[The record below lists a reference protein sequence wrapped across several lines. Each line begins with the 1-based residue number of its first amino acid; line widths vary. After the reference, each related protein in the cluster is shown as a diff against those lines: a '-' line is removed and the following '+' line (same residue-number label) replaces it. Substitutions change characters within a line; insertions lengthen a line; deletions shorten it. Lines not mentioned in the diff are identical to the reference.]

1 MERHTPIVHPTVALI
16 PAFNESRFIGSLVLA
31 AKAYVDIVLVV
42 DDGSTDQTV
51 AIAQKAGAHVLQHA
65 VNQGKAAA
73 VNTGFRY
80 LTTLDPFAVVMLDG
94 DGQHR
99 ADDIPALL
107 TPICQGQADVV
118 IGSRYGAIHSHIP
131 FYRKVGQLGLTSL
144 TNLISGVQVSD
155 SQSGFR
161 AFSAHAI
168 AVMSFTANGGFS
180 IESEMQFHIHEHAL
194 RIREVPIHVVYVEKA
209 KRNPIG
215 HGMQV
220 VKGILSIA
228 TTMRPLLFWCGSGF
242 VALAVSASLTLFL
255 ASHTTM
261 ALSQF
266 AWLLSILLIGMLL
279 SIGAIGTGIIL
290 QRQRVMLQRMET
302 SLKHQFLRAASST
315 PTDVVLL
322 TPRERV
328 YDSLNQPLSAV
339 ER

>member
-1 MERHTPIVHPTVALI
+1 MDCHNAIVHPTVALI

-42 DDGSTDQTV
+42 DDGSTDHTV
-51 AIAQKAGAHVLQHA
+51 AIAQKAGACVLQHA

-80 LTTLDPFAVVMLDG
+80 IATLNPFAVVMLDG
-94 DGQHR
+94 DGQHKV
-99 ADDIPALL
+99 DDIPALL
-107 TPICQGQADVV
+107 APICQGHADVV
-118 IGSRYGAIHSHIP
+118 IGSRYGAIHSDIP
-131 FYRKVGQLGLTSL
+131 LYRKVGQMGLTSL

-180 IESEMQFHIHEHAL
+180 IESEMQFHIHEQAL
-194 RIREVPIHVVYVEKA
+194 RICEVPIHVLYVEKA

-220 VKGILSIA
+220 VKGILGIA

-242 VALAVSASLTLFL
+242 ATLMISTALLVFL
-255 ASHTTM
+255 AAHTTM

-266 AWLLSILLIGMLL
+266 AWLLSLLMIGMLL
-279 SIGAIGTGIIL
+279 SIGSIGTGIIL

-302 SLKHQFLRAASST
+302 SLKQQLMRAPSAASNET
-315 PTDVVLL
+315 LFL

-328 YDSLNQPLSAV
+328 YDGVNQPLN
-339 ER
+339 